1 MMLFHKIYFILQ
13 LQLYIILARI
23 YMLFYTPKPT
33 KNSVLYLAAFFP
45 GNAGYHWRVKKWAD
59 ILEQE
64 GKIVSIQCSMTADE
78 LNAYDDNP
86 RKFLIRVLRRRFWQ
100 ILKARH
106 YETVIVRRE
115 LLLFNEYG
123 NHFLEKLLQ
132 KLCKNVILDFDDDL
146 AASKRQPHEVLSTF
160 GRLAGE
166 DGNSFRNSF
175 QYYNKFIVASNYL
188 KDYVL
193 QYASVH
199 ENQIA
204 VIPTCVDYDKY
215 TPKKYG
221 NQKVFVLGWIG
232 GPHNYYLL
240 QNLVPVLNELSTKF
254 DFELHVIADGRFEAE
269 VNFPVINKY
278 WSLKSEV
285 TNLLHIDIGLMP
297 LDNTAESKG
306 KGGFKLIQYM
316 GLGIVSCASAVTI
329 NTDIV
334 QDGQN
339 SFLVRDNDSWMDV
352 LTRIFNQKSQF
363 PEIGINARQT
373 IELNFT
379 FSGNKDKFM
388 HFITHNLN

>member
-13 LQLYIILARI
+13 LQLYIIPARI

-115 LLLFNEYG
+115 LLPYNEYG
-123 NHFLEKLLQ
+123 NHFLEKLLRKQ
-132 KLCKNVILDFDDDL
+132 CANLILDFDDDL
-146 AASKRQPHEVLSTF
+146 AAAKRQPHEVVSTF
-160 GRLAGE
+160 GKLAAE

-175 QYYNKFIVASNYL
+175 HYYDKFIVASNYL

-193 QYASVH
+193 KYNPTDAELIS
-199 ENQIA
+199 

-215 TPKKYG
+215 APKVYEK
-221 NQKVFVLGWIG
+221 NHQMVLGWIG

-240 QNLVPVLNELSTKF
+240 QNIVPHLNKLAERQV
-254 DFELHVIADGRFEAE
+254 FELHVIADGNFVVDADFPI
-269 VNFPVINKY
+269 VNKI
-278 WSLKSEV
+278 WSLENEV
-285 TNLLHIDIGLMP
+285 HDLLMIDIGLMP
-297 LDNTAESKG
+297 LNETEESKG

-316 GLGIVSCASAVTI
+316 GLGIVGVASAITI
-329 NTDIV
+329 NTEIV
-334 QDGQN
+334 EDGVN
-339 SFLVRDNDSWMDV
+339 SFLIYNDSEWGEV
-352 LTRIFNQKSQF
+352 LEKLLNQ
-363 PEIGINARQT
+363 EINLEKIGTNARER
-373 IELNFT
+373 IASNFT
-379 FSGNKDKFM
+379 FEANMDAYLRLLK
-388 HFITHNLN
+388 